1 MVYCAWSSERLVCSE
16 SYVFVPLSP
25 VFVPNFIL
33 VPSVIYLPSQRLGLG
48 LRRFFFFFWSIRL
61 HSTNGILL
69 MATTAAEQV
78 ILNGPALRP
87 PPGVKSNFVNPP
99 NMDFIVILTISICTS
114 FSTIAI
120 LLRLYTKLIVIRKVV
135 FEDCTFQC

>member
-1 MVYCAWSSERLVCSE
+1 
-16 SYVFVPLSP
+16 
-25 VFVPNFIL
+25 
-33 VPSVIYLPSQRLGLG
+33 
-48 LRRFFFFFWSIRL
+48 
-61 HSTNGILL
+61 

-78 ILNGPALRP
+78 MLNGPALTP

-135 FEDCTFQC
+135 FEDCMLRFNVDAILDLLIFRRRCRFGMGEDLKTNF

>member
-1 MVYCAWSSERLVCSE
+1 
-16 SYVFVPLSP
+16 
-25 VFVPNFIL
+25 
-33 VPSVIYLPSQRLGLG
+33 
-48 LRRFFFFFWSIRL
+48 
-61 HSTNGILL
+61 

-78 ILNGPALRP
+78 MLNGPALTP

-120 LLRLYTKLIVIRKVV
+120 LLRLYTKLFVIRKIV
-135 FEDCTFQC
+135 FEDCTFQRRCHFSFIDSSQTLSFWDG